1 MVLSLVDLCAQEVV
15 RDHSSSPTWLRCVPR
30 ELYDALLR
38 AAFSGCRPLA
48 VGELVQRWPERRLRV
63 SGGRNGSGSGGRNG
77 SSGGTQPPNRLCI
90 QALLL
95 AVVRGLADH
104 RCVLQVLDLCGLQRD
119 TGGDPMGG
127 WSLTVA
133 ICSMLGQARA
143 GMQARREAL
152 GARREGEGERKR
164 VLAMAR
170 EREGVKRERAPRK
183 REREGE
189 VVMETSSEGQGVAAR
204 TEEEKAVGVRRRM
217 EQERRRGG
225 GGGGEGSGGEESGAG
240 SEEVL
245 LQVRADLFVN
255 ARSWERVRAALSSP
269 GPLRLTC
276 RFLRVEELSV
286 SNTRRLLELL
296 PPPGLRGVDLR
307 YSSLG
312 MEGLSSLLPL
322 LSSFPALG
330 SLRLHYCHLDLRGS
344 VTGQEEVLKEVA
356 LGLAQLPE
364 LRRLSLTALR
374 LPGHLRLL
382 LSSLARPLQVLEL
395 PYLNLS
401 SADLAFL
408 SCSHHAS
415 SLQRLDLSENRLDAS
430 SLPSIRRL
438 LSQASSSLQHL
449 TLCGCSLTDGLLG
462 ALLPS
467 LTCCRALQSLGL
479 ALNPLSMAGLTQLVS
494 SVVGMAS
501 LRHLLYPSPLEE
513 YQPGLP
519 ELPSSAQ
526 LLDWPLD
533 ELHDAT
539 ATATHLHSLA
549 RDRGRTDL
557 VLTCDLLDYHH
568 DLLD

>member
-15 RDHSSSPTWLRCVPR
+15 RDHSSSPSWLRCVPR

-63 SGGRNGSGSGGRNG
+63 SGERSGTG
-77 SSGGTQPPNRLCI
+77 SGGTQPPNRLCI

-104 RCVLQVLDLCGLQRD
+104 RCVLQFLDLCGLQRD
-119 TGGDPMGG
+119 AGGDPMGG

-143 GMQARREAL
+143 GMQARGEAL
-152 GARREGEGERKR
+152 GARGEGERKR

-170 EREGVKRERAPRK
+170 EGEGVKRERAPRK

-189 VVMETSSEGQGVAAR
+189 VVMETSSEGEGVAR

-225 GGGGEGSGGEESGAG
+225 GGVGGGGEGSGREESGAG

-255 ARSWERVRAALSSP
+255 ARSWERVRTALSSP

-276 RFLRVEELSV
+276 RFLRVEELTV
-286 SNTRRLLELL
+286 SKTRRLLELL
-296 PPPGLRGVDLR
+296 PAPGLRGVDLR
-307 YSSLG
+307 YSTLG
-312 MEGLSSLLPL
+312 MEGLSQLLPL

-344 VTGQEEVLKEVA
+344 VTGQEEVLKKVA

-395 PYLNLS
+395 PYLSLS

-467 LTCCRALQSLGL
+467 LTCCRALKSLSL
-479 ALNPLSMAGLTQLVS
+479 ALNPVSRAGLTQLVS
-494 SVVGMAS
+494 CALGMAS

-533 ELHDAT
+533 ELQDFT

-557 VLTCDLLDYHH
+557 VLTYDLLNYHH

>member
-1 MVLSLVDLCAQEVV
+1 MVLSLVDLCAKEVV
-15 RDHSSSPTWLRCVPR
+15 RDHSSSPSWLCCVPR

-63 SGGRNGSGSGGRNG
+63 GDRRNSGLN
-77 SSGGTQPPNRLCI
+77 PPNRLCI

-95 AVVRGLADH
+95 AVVRGLSDQ
-104 RCVLQVLDLCGLQRD
+104 RCMLQVLDLCGLQRD
-119 TGGDPMGG
+119 EGGDPMGG

-133 ICSMLGQARA
+133 LCSMLGQARA
-143 GMQARREAL
+143 GVQARRE
-152 GARREGEGERKR
+152 GVQARRDGEGERKR
-164 VLAMAR
+164 VLAM
-170 EREGVKRERAPRK
+170 EGEGEGAKRERAPRK

-189 VVMETSSEGQGVAAR
+189 VVMEMNGEGKGVAR
-204 TEEEKAVGVRRRM
+204 TEEEQVKGVRRRM

-225 GGGGEGSGGEESGAG
+225 GREGSGGEESRE
-240 SEEVL
+240 SSQEVL

-255 ARSWERVRAALSSP
+255 ARSWERVRMALSSP
-269 GPLRLTC
+269 DPLRLSC

-286 SNTRRLLELL
+286 SNTRRLLELV
-296 PPPGLRGVDLR
+296 PARGLLGVELR

-312 MEGLSSLLPL
+312 MEGLASLLPL
-322 LSSFPALG
+322 LTSFPALS
-330 SLRLHYCHLDLRGS
+330 SLRLHYCNLELHGS

-364 LRRLSLTALR
+364 LRRLSLTALH

-382 LSSLARPLQVLEL
+382 LSSLARP
-395 PYLNLS
+395 
-401 SADLAFL
+401 
-408 SCSHHAS
+408 
-415 SLQRLDLSENRLDAS
+415 LQRLDLSENRLDAS
-430 SLPSIRRL
+430 SLPSVRRL
-438 LSQASSSLQHL
+438 LSQASSSLLHL
-449 TLCGCSLTDGLLG
+449 TLNGCGLTDGLLG

-467 LTCCRALQSLGL
+467 VSCCRALRSLGL
-479 ALNPLSMAGLTQLVS
+479 SLNPLSLAGLTQLVRAAL
-494 SVVGMAS
+494 GMAS
-501 LRHLLYPSPLEE
+501 MRYLLYPNPLEE

-533 ELHDAT
+533 ELQDAT
-539 ATATHLHSLA
+539 ATSTQLHRLVRAT
-549 RDRGRTDL
+549 GRSDL
-557 VLTCDLLDYHH
+557 VLTCDLLNYHH